1 VDEFRRTVFFEGVWR
16 ATLAV
21 ISAAILMICFN
32 ASVTGALLIGANVA
46 LLFALGMILYA
57 SQVVR
62 ERPRARDHVDTAPLR
77 FAQGGAGL
85 AIALSS
91 SALVI

>member
-1 VDEFRRTVFFEGVWR
+1 MDEFRRTVFYEGVWR

-21 ISAAILMICFN
+21 VSAAILMICFN

-46 LLFALGMILYA
+46 LLFALGMMLYA
-57 SQVVR
+57 SQIAR
-62 ERPRARDHVDTAPLR
+62 ERPYTAKHVDTSPLR
-77 FAQGGAGL
+77 FAQGGAGV
-85 AIALSS
+85 AAALSG

>member
-1 VDEFRRTVFFEGVWR
+1 MDELRRTIFYEAVWR

-21 ISAAILMICFN
+21 ICAAILMICFN

-46 LLFALGMILYA
+46 LIFALGMILYA
-57 SQVVR
+57 SQIAR
-62 ERPRARDHVDTAPLR
+62 ERPYAAKHVNRSPLR
-77 FAQGGAGL
+77 FAQGGAGV
-85 AIALSS
+85 AIALSG